1 MVAPVNSYR
10 VAATNGEITVSGDS
24 RQRVFVGLNAF
35 FKKLPR
41 VPSPRAVDLLLI
53 GAGTYAIDRM
63 VTRRRRGRAQDGIRT
78 FDISFAVQEPLFWSQ
93 PNIKEMVVDA
103 LSFLTDDN
111 WSVSF
116 ELSVENGYQPVLPI
130 PWFDPTRVALFS
142 EGLDSAAGLADQA
155 AAGADRIMLVT
166 VGHYPALRRRSERQI
181 LDLQQQWPRASLYP
195 ASILVSLR
203 GGVASRLRL
212 QEKTQRSR
220 AFLFCAAGIAAA
232 LACEVSD
239 IDLYE
244 SGVGAINLPLMT
256 GMLFGG
262 LSSRGAHPTFLAKMS
277 ALGASLADQPI
288 AFSLPY
294 SDLTKGEVLGK
305 LRDSRIAQ
313 WLQRSRS
320 CVHTSLR
327 TPDVTHCGVCPA
339 CIERRQAFAVA
350 MIEEDTSPY
359 MLDVFRDSLRLD
371 ECDYLALLVEE
382 SAALLEGDPKAL
394 RRLKAHMVTTE
405 VDLGEFD
412 RVLKLLH
419 RHAEEICQIFP
430 RTRTDYG
437 VEGIPG
443 DNALSRASVGVA
455 S

>member
-1 MVAPVNSYR
+1 MV
-10 VAATNGEITVSGDS
+10 I
-24 RQRVFVGLNAF
+24 
-35 FKKLPR
+35 
-41 VPSPRAVDLLLI
+41 
-53 GAGTYAIDRM
+53 
-63 VTRRRRGRAQDGIRT
+63 
-78 FDISFAVQEPLFWSQ
+78 
-93 PNIKEMVVDA
+93 DA

-116 ELSVENGYQPVLPI
+116 ELSTENGYQPVLPI

-155 AAGADRIMLVT
+155 LAGADRIMLVT
-166 VGHYPALRRRSERQI
+166 VGHYPALRRRTERQI
-181 LDLQQQWPRASLYP
+181 LDLRRQWPRASLYP
-195 ASILVSLR
+195 ASFLVSLR
-203 GGVASRLRL
+203 GGIASHLRL

-232 LACEVSD
+232 LACEVSA

-244 SGVGAINLPLMT
+244 SGVGAINLPPMT

-262 LSSRGAHPTFLAKMS
+262 LSSRGSHPTFLAKMS
-277 ALGASLADQPI
+277 ALGASLADRPI

-294 SDLTKGEVLGK
+294 RHLTKGEVLRK
-305 LRDSRIAQ
+305 LRDSGIAQ

-327 TPDVTHCGVCPA
+327 TPHVTHCGVCPA

-350 MIEEDTSPY
+350 KIEEDTSPY
-359 MLDVFRDSLRLD
+359 MLDVFRDSMRRD
-371 ECDYLALLVEE
+371 ECDYLALLVEQ

-405 VDLGEFD
+405 IDFGEYE
-412 RVLKLLH
+412 RILHLLR
-419 RHAEEICQIFP
+419 RHAEEIGQIFP
-430 RTRTDYG
+430 RTRADYR
-437 VEGIPG
+437 VEDIPG
-443 DNALSRASVGVA
+443 DNALSRSSVGVA